1 MTAFLLDT
9 HTFIWLSENDP
20 ALPQPLRVS
29 IDTAETVYISIASLW
44 EIAIKV
50 QLGKLIL
57 KRPFETIGPEIDASD
72 ILLLPISFA
81 DTVQVSNLEM
91 HHRDPFDRLLI
102 AQAINHSLTI
112 ISKDDKFDAYSVER
126 LWV

>member
-1 MTAFLLDT
+1 VTAFLLDT

-20 ALPQPLRVS
+20 ALPPPLKAS

-57 KRPFETIGPEIDASD
+57 KRPHETIGPEIDASD

-81 DTVQVSNLEM
+81 DTVNLM
-91 HHRDPFDRLLI
+91 RIL
-102 AQAINHSLTI
+102 
-112 ISKDDKFDAYSVER
+112 
-126 LWV
+126 